1 MPIDL
6 DSKEG
11 RESFINNN
19 LSDLLTA
26 INETYGPIILDELL
40 KRIELTINQ
49 FNDQINEA
57 FNTLKKRD
65 SKRKESSPE
74 INPEDDNIS
83 NHEDKKKTEWEK
95 KLEKI
100 ESIK

>member
-6 DSKEG
+6 DSKKG
-11 RESFINNN
+11 RKSFIDNN
-19 LSDLLTA
+19 LSDLSTA
-26 INETYGPIILDELL
+26 INDTYGPVILEELL

-57 FNTLKKRD
+57 FKTLKNRDNKR
-65 SKRKESSPE
+65 EEFFEE
-74 INPEDDNIS
+74 INPENDKVS
-83 NHEDKKKTEWEK
+83 NVKDTKKTEWEE

>member
-6 DSKEG
+6 DSKKG
-11 RESFINNN
+11 RKSFIDNN

-26 INETYGPIILDELL
+26 INDTYGPIILEELL

-49 FNDQINEA
+49 FNNQINEA

-65 SKRKESSPE
+65 TKRDECFE
-74 INPEDDNIS
+74 GINPENNEVS
-83 NHEDKKKTEWEK
+83 NRKDVKKTEWEK

>member
-6 DSKEG
+6 DSKKG
-11 RESFINNN
+11 RKSFIDNN
-19 LSDLLTA
+19 LSDLSTA
-26 INETYGPIILDELL
+26 INDTYGPIILEELL

-57 FNTLKKRD
+57 FNILKKRD
-65 SKRKESSPE
+65 SKKEEFFDE
-74 INPEDDNIS
+74 INPKNDKMS
-83 NHEDKKKTEWEK
+83 NHENVKKTEWEE